1 MKKTRSGFRFLWV
14 VTACALLVSPA
25 GAALQVT
32 DGTPVQGAVMGG
44 VDGAVEVTVT
54 DSRAI
59 IDWATLDTEVGE
71 LLKFMGEGAYAVLNR
86 VQQAKRTEFMGN
98 LEASGGHVIIVNP
111 YGIVFGPQS
120 LIEADQFTASSLMI
134 DEQDFLDGNYAF
146 TGSGEMWG
154 EIVNNGTIVT
164 TGQAALIG
172 ARVINKGSI
181 MSYEGGILMA
191 TGDRVVLGS
200 EGSSVVVE
208 VEGVLPAAGSDM
220 GHIINEGLL
229 ATAIEGDIVLAAGDT
244 FAQSLSVGNV
254 GRIRHSGTIIAAGDL
269 EAAAL
274 GEVWFAEAAIPGN
287 PTTTVSGDI
296 NIKGGA
302 VTLEEDLVAGNDM
315 TIVSR
320 GLVKTRT
327 ASLISGG
334 DMSITSGPSKAIS
347 VEGGLTSGGDMLL
360 DAGTYIFVQN
370 DMVSGNDMTVRT
382 GSDNTYSTGNLIAE
396 HDINLQTNLELS
408 GGKWTPDA
416 DGTMIYEGQK
426 VDARTGTLT
435 AEGWIQKVTAGELH
449 LHGGDPDLAVDLRYS
464 GEGWYDPTV
473 GAGGNIYISGKGD
486 IQIAGDIDATME
498 GYMPAPPGADFYVM
512 PYDIG
517 GVSIISE
524 EGKIYTEGTD
534 GLNVGIYGYS
544 NDIMDEWIDGEIP
557 VPAGA
562 GVDLPYKDDGGNAQ
576 GKAAIVLQSGETL
589 RIGEDAELV
598 AFGYYLPAGD
608 YGEEGLP
615 GVDDRPGVDFLAQD
629 AVIGGWARNQ
639 GVPSDIAIY
648 VGSTGGDVVM
658 ETLEFGVFAGHPW
671 AEGGWYGL
679 GPATVVLDAAD
690 TVSFDGYFMD
700 WLLEEYYYYL
710 DRGDGYEYGDG
721 SPLRLEVCS
730 RRTEWLEQAI
740 AWGTLPFADEPE
752 FMEWVLGADY
762 VLRGA
767 GGSNYPPGGSAWV
780 LEDNSP
786 EPEPVPVAAPL
797 PHFED
802 PQLKGCPAE
811 LAAAASELGTTADE
825 LQLLIGSSLAANP
838 NVQACDTCAQLIR
851 AATVLKDFDGSH
863 LAAMNRVFNQLA
875 PADAPLTPE
884 TVASIVVAFAEL
896 SQQNADYALASA
908 YVDAYAQ
915 YAAALDSLGA
925 PVGDPV
931 TFVMNKHGKALM
943 DNANANIRAFVAVR
957 LEQIGG

>member
-1 MKKTRSGFRFLWV
+1 MLIGQGITVNRLMKKTRSGFRFLWV

-315 TIVSR
+315 TIVSHITQSR
-320 GLVKTRT
+320 G
-327 ASLISGG
+327 SLSAEGN
-334 DMSITSGPSKAIS
+334 ITL
-347 VEGGLTSGGDMLL
+347 E
-360 DAGTYIFVQN
+360 
-370 DMVSGNDMTVRT
+370 
-382 GSDNTYSTGNLIAE
+382 
-396 HDINLQTNLELS
+396 TNLELN
-408 GGKWTPDA
+408 GGQWTPDA
-416 DGTMIYEGQK
+416 EGTMIYEGQK

-435 AEGWIQKVTAGELH
+435 AEGWIRKTTPGELH
-449 LHGGDPDLAVDLRYS
+449 LHGGDPDLAIDLKDYVASR
-464 GEGWYDPTV
+464 
-473 GAGGNIYISGKGD
+473 GNMYICGKGD
-486 IQIAGDIDATME
+486 IQVARALIAA
-498 GYMPAPPGADFYVM
+498 YPGASTPKLPPQAEYTEYVM
-512 PYDIG
+512 PHDVG
-517 GVSIISE
+517 GVSVISSH
-524 EGKIYTEGTD
+524 GRIYTEGTI
-534 GLNVGIYGYS
+534 GLNALILGYS
-544 NDIMDEWIDGEIP
+544 NDVADYWDAYDYL
-557 VPAGA
+557 PAGA
-562 GVDLPYKDDGGNAQ
+562 GVDLPCRDAQGNAL
-576 GKAAIVLQSGETL
+576 GNAAIVLQSK
-589 RIGEDAELV
+589 DALILGTD
-598 AFGYYLPAGD
+598 AMLIATGYYLPAGSQR
-608 YGEEGLP
+608 EGP
-615 GVDDRPGVDFLAQD
+615 AGVDDRSAVGFLTRQAVLGDHSRHPGVPMDVAIYACSTRSDVVVNTCGF
-629 AVIGGWARNQ
+629 AVI
-639 GVPSDIAIY
+639 
-648 VGSTGGDVVM
+648 
-658 ETLEFGVFAGHPW
+658 
-671 AEGGWYGL
+671 EGTPEWIFTTEVDHTCPIL
-679 GPATVVLDAAD
+679 GPATVVFDAWDKVAFGLFQNENLTFENDIFENDIFKAYNYTGCLD
-690 TVSFDGYFMD
+690 GC
-700 WLLEEYYYYL
+700 LGKYL
-710 DRGDGYEYGDG
+710 GNF
-721 SPLRLEVCS
+721 RLEACS
-730 RRTEWLEQAI
+730 RRTEWLDQAI
-740 AWGTLPFADEPE
+740 SWGTLPFADKPE
-752 FMEWVLGADY
+752 LVEQVLHGYDY

-767 GGSNYPPGGSAWV
+767 RVGNLPPGRNAWV
-780 LEDNSP
+780 LACKPLPPLPPHPRLAVAPLPLFERP
-786 EPEPVPVAAPL
+786 EPE
-797 PHFED
+797 
-802 PQLKGCPAE
+802 GCPAA
-811 LAAAASELGTTADE
+811 LAAAAAELDISADG
-825 LQLLIGSSLAANP
+825 LQLLIGSSLAAHP
-838 NVQACDTCAQLIR
+838 NIQPCAAASRLVR
-851 AATVLKDFDGSH
+851 AAAVLKDPHGEYM
-863 LAAMNRVFNQLA
+863 AAVASVFEQLA
-875 PADAPLTPE
+875 PPDAPLTPE
-884 TVASIVVAFAEL
+884 RIASITAVL
-896 SQQNADYALASA
+896 SDLTGEDTDRILAAA
-908 YVDAYAQ
+908 YVDAFVQ
-915 YAAALDSLGA
+915 YAAAIGDLGSLVENPHACVVDKYGQ
-925 PVGDPV
+925 
-931 TFVMNKHGKALM
+931 ALIESP
-943 DNANANIRAFVAVR
+943 NSNILAFVLSL
-957 LEQIGG
+957 LEQHGS

>member
-1 MKKTRSGFRFLWV
+1 
-14 VTACALLVSPA
+14 
-25 GAALQVT
+25 
-32 DGTPVQGAVMGG
+32 MGG

-449 LHGGDPDLAVDLRYS
+449 LHGGDPDLAIDLKDYVASR
-464 GEGWYDPTV
+464 
-473 GAGGNIYISGKGD
+473 GNMYICGKGD
-486 IQIAGDIDATME
+486 IQVARALIAA
-498 GYMPAPPGADFYVM
+498 YPGASTPKLPPQAEYTEYVM
-512 PYDIG
+512 PHDVG
-517 GVSIISE
+517 GVSVISSH
-524 EGKIYTEGTD
+524 GRIYTEGTI
-534 GLNVGIYGYS
+534 GLNALILGYS
-544 NDIMDEWIDGEIP
+544 NDVADYWDAYDYL
-557 VPAGA
+557 PAGA
-562 GVDLPYKDDGGNAQ
+562 GVDLPCRDAQGNAL
-576 GKAAIVLQSGETL
+576 GKAAIVLQSK
-589 RIGEDAELV
+589 DALILGTD
-598 AFGYYLPAGD
+598 AMLIATGYYLPAGSQR
-608 YGEEGLP
+608 EGP
-615 GVDDRPGVDFLAQD
+615 AGVDDRSAVGFLTRQAVLGDHSRHPGVPMDVAIYACSTRSDVVVNTCGF
-629 AVIGGWARNQ
+629 AVI
-639 GVPSDIAIY
+639 
-648 VGSTGGDVVM
+648 
-658 ETLEFGVFAGHPW
+658 
-671 AEGGWYGL
+671 EGTPEWIFTTEVDHTCPIL
-679 GPATVVLDAAD
+679 GPATVVFDAWDKVAFGLFQNENLTFENDIFENDIFKAYNYTGCLD
-690 TVSFDGYFMD
+690 GC
-700 WLLEEYYYYL
+700 LGKYL
-710 DRGDGYEYGDG
+710 GNF
-721 SPLRLEVCS
+721 RLEACS
-730 RRTEWLEQAI
+730 RRTEWLDQAI
-740 AWGTLPFADEPE
+740 SWGTLPFADKPE
-752 FMEWVLGADY
+752 LVEQVLHGYDY

-767 GGSNYPPGGSAWV
+767 RVGNLPPGRNAWV
-780 LEDNSP
+780 LACKPLPPLPPHPRLAVAPLPLFERP
-786 EPEPVPVAAPL
+786 EPE
-797 PHFED
+797 
-802 PQLKGCPAE
+802 GCPAA
-811 LAAAASELGTTADE
+811 LAAAAAELDISADG
-825 LQLLIGSSLAANP
+825 LQLLIGSSLAAHP
-838 NVQACDTCAQLIR
+838 NIQPCAAASRLVR
-851 AATVLKDFDGSH
+851 AAAVLKDPHGEYM
-863 LAAMNRVFNQLA
+863 AAVASVFEQLA
-875 PADAPLTPE
+875 PPDAPLTPE
-884 TVASIVVAFAEL
+884 RIASITAVL
-896 SQQNADYALASA
+896 SDLTGEDTDRILAAA
-908 YVDAYAQ
+908 YVDAFVQ
-915 YAAALDSLGA
+915 YAAAIGDLGSLVENPHACVVDKYGQ
-925 PVGDPV
+925 
-931 TFVMNKHGKALM
+931 ALIESP
-943 DNANANIRAFVAVR
+943 NSNILAFVLSL
-957 LEQIGG
+957 LEQHGS